1 LCAPES
7 RKENPKKK
15 RNKGEKNNSPKKLN
29 KKVGKRGTTSA
40 GAHREGHTGCVG
52 VSCLVL
58 CLWPFFINIFV
69 LHFVFTTLVLGTF

>member
-1 LCAPES
+1 VLLNQEKKIQK
-7 RKENPKKK
+7 RREIKEK
-15 RNKGEKNNSPKKLN
+15 KNNSPKKLN